1 MSTINGRACV
11 VNGKAVDKVFSNGK
25 QVYGRNLASA
35 SDLKKGYLDRDNGG
49 INYWGGSDFHLDN
62 YIATNGETV
71 FTFSSPDYAFK
82 GNWNDTLAMYDSDK
96 KYLGYQTITSSTQT
110 LSKSNTTYIR
120 FSINFVNE
128 GGISDHLSD
137 WLANHRY
144 KLEKGTTATP
154 WTPAPEDILK

>member
-1 MSTINGRACV
+1 MINGRACV
-11 VNGKAVDKVFSNGK
+11 VNGKSVDKVFSNGK

-49 INYWGGSDFHLDN
+49 VFGYSPVDFHSDN

-71 FTFSSPDYAFK
+71 FTISSPDYVFK
-82 GNWNDTLAMYDSDK
+82 GDTNDTLAMYDSDK